1 MKEKRNVLIQVKV
14 TETEKKEIQKRASKI
29 GLDISNYV
37 RLSCLKEV
45 NKWKEVGKILD

>member
-29 GLDISNYV
+29 GLDLSNYV
-37 RLSCLKEV
+37 RLSCLQKGGKE
-45 NKWKEVGKILD
+45 